1 MLSPTKVWLVGRAN
15 GLSLIKNFPLNE
27 FITINKIG
35 AKNTT
40 TNAQS
45 IRNITV
51 FPIFLF
57 GFTLTSLVPYLDTAT
72 SIIVLPPYF

>member
-45 IRNITV
+45 IKNITV
-51 FPIFLF
+51 LPTFFFVF
-57 GFTLTSLVPYLDTAT
+57 GLVSLVLFLDTVAC
-72 SIIVLPPYF
+72 IIVLPPCF